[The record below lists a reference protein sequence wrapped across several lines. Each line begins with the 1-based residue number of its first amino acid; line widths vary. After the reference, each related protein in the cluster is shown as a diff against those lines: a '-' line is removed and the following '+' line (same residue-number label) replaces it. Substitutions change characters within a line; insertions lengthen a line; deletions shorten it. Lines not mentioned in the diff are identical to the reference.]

1 MNESVN
7 QEPESF
13 IVQNVTLGPHYV
25 SDIRLNFGPLQA
37 IDLTWEDPKVV
48 KSSKD
53 LRNSIRLG
61 LLRKI
66 TPDQFDSIEE
76 RAAIKKKLDKLTESL
91 SEDGKRIYGIEI
103 ERILESQHTR
113 R

>member
-37 IDLTWEDPKVV
+37 IDLTWEDPKGFT
-48 KSSKD
+48 SWS
-53 LRNSIRLG
+53 
-61 LLRKI
+61 
-66 TPDQFDSIEE
+66 
-76 RAAIKKKLDKLTESL
+76 A
-91 SEDGKRIYGIEI
+91 
-103 ERILESQHTR
+103 
-113 R
+113 

>member
-37 IDLTWEDPKVV
+37 IDLTW
-48 KSSKD
+48 
-53 LRNSIRLG
+53 
-61 LLRKI
+61 
-66 TPDQFDSIEE
+66 
-76 RAAIKKKLDKLTESL
+76 
-91 SEDGKRIYGIEI
+91 
-103 ERILESQHTR
+103 
-113 R
+113 